1 MGLFSYAKVMWGFSY
16 TCFTVI
22 RALEGKLWKQG
33 PNTPKSC
40 YRTQKVI
47 QSLQFHIFWLLTYTC
62 FKGIRVVG
70 GTGSK
75 CPTLYSASHFRS
87 NLDLLLCQGTQRV
100 DLYLISRYLCVRA
113 FLWDKVQDFVFL
125 LLGCLT
131 ANFGPLLRWQPHYSD
146 VNHCVFGTNLTGSSQ
161 GVLWQGW
168 IPKLRQALS
177 GVWTGTLLTL
187 SVMP

>member
-33 PNTPKSC
+33 LNTPKSC

-62 FKGIRVVG
+62 FTGIRVVG

-75 CPTLYSASHFRS
+75 CPTLCSASHFRS
-87 NLDLLLCQGTQRV
+87 NLDLLLCQGTLRV
-100 DLYLISRYLCVRA
+100 DLYLISRYLCARA
-113 FLWDKVQDFVFL
+113 FLGDKVQDFFFFCYLAALQPTLGHCWGGSLPTLMLITAFL
-125 LLGCLT
+125 
-131 ANFGPLLRWQPHYSD
+131 
-146 VNHCVFGTNLTGSSQ
+146 
-161 GVLWQGW
+161 VLIW
-168 IPKLRQALS
+168 LEAY
-177 GVWTGTLLTL
+177 
-187 SVMP
+187 